1 MSARVESSSQGRG
14 ESIGT
19 QRLFWCCFAALV
31 ATSFGFILRIF
42 AIDDWGVAFNLTE
55 TQKGE
60 IFGVGLWPFAI
71 SIVLFSLVIDRIGY
85 RTALIIAFV
94 CHALSAVLTITA
106 TGYWSL
112 YVGTFIVGIA
122 NGTVEAVINPVVA
135 TAFRKDKTKWL
146 NMLHAGWPAGL
157 MVGGV
162 LAIMM
167 GADWSWKA
175 KIALIYIPTLVY
187 GVMMLG
193 VKFPVNERVAAGIP
207 YKTML
212 QEVGA
217 IGALIISWMIVWEV
231 GRVFGFPE
239 ALKWALLVAIVGGYG
254 AYTRSLGRPLLAL
267 LFLVMIP
274 LATTELGTDSWITSL
289 VAPEVKGLGVNPGWV
304 LVLTSLVMMLLRFV
318 AGPIVHKLSPLGLL
332 AASSAVAA
340 VGLGAL
346 SAATGIAI
354 FAAGIVYACGKTFF
368 WPTMLGVVAE
378 QFPKG
383 GALTLN
389 AMGGVGMLAAGVVG
403 AQFLGA
409 IQDHAID
416 RGLESYDQANATALH
431 SSLTVEREGTFGAY
445 RAVDQAALASAAPEI
460 QKAVENATGQAKKEA
475 LRTVVIFPVFMLACY
490 LGLLLYFKKKGGY
503 KAVELESLE
512 VKLPTESKS
521 SARAADLGDV
531 NPVGT

>member
-1 MSARVESSSQGRG
+1 MSARVESLSQGRG
-14 ESIGT
+14 ESVGN

-31 ATSFGFILRIF
+31 ATSFGFILRVF

-71 SIVLFSLVIDRIGY
+71 SIVLFSLVIDKIGY
-85 RTALIIAFV
+85 RTALIFAFI
-94 CHALSAVLTITA
+94 CHSLSAILTITA

-135 TAFRKDKTKWL
+135 TAFRKEKTKWL

-157 MVGGV
+157 MVGGI
-162 LAIMM
+162 LAIGM
-167 GADWSWKA
+167 GTDWSWKA

-193 VKFPVNERVAAGIP
+193 VKFPVNERVAAGVP
-207 YKTML
+207 YRTML

-231 GRVFGFPE
+231 GRVFAFPD
-239 ALKWALLVAIVGGYG
+239 ALKWGLVIAIVGGYG
-254 AYTRSLGRPLLAL
+254 AYTQSFGRPLLAI
-267 LFLVMIP
+267 LFIIMIP

-289 VAPEVKGLGVNPGWV
+289 VAPEVKSLNINPGWV

-332 AASSAVAA
+332 AASAAIAA

-346 SAATGIAI
+346 SAATGAAI
-354 FAAGIVYACGKTFF
+354 FAAGIIYACGKTFF

-416 RGLESYDQANATALH
+416 KGLLSYDQANNTQLH
-431 SSLTVEREGTFGAY
+431 TSLTVEREGTFGVY
-445 RAVDQAALASAAPEI
+445 RAVDQSALITASPATQA
-460 QKAVENATGQAKKEA
+460 AVESATGLAKKEA
-475 LRTVVIFPVFMLACY
+475 LRTVVIFPVFMLVCY
-490 LGLLLYFKKKGGY
+490 LGLLVYFKKRGGY
-503 KAVELESLE
+503 KAVELETLAVDRPGPVGGGS
-512 VKLPTESKS
+512 T
-521 SARAADLGDV
+521 ARAADLSE
-531 NPVGT
+531 PVST